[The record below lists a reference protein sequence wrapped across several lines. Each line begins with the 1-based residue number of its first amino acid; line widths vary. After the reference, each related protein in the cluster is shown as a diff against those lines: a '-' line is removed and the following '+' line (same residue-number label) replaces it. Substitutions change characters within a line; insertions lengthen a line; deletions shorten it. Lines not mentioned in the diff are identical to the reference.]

1 MKELYPRTSARIQ
14 NIGRNVRY
22 LKLKCPG
29 YILDIVLLWTLRLD
43 TNIQY
48 VSGALCP
55 SPNVNL
61 TNRRRQMSLFLLS
74 TLHRCVFRC
83 VCGLAK
89 KLYFYVSHKES
100 TVREKIAGCIEE
112 GFIQKARQTVVVSVW
127 GTRSYAA
134 LGIFGLNMQYCVHA
148 VVYISLYSC

>member
-48 VSGALCP
+48 VSGALCL

-74 TLHRCVFRC
+74 TLHRCVC
-83 VCGLAK
+83 VALQKNYIFMFPTK
-89 KLYFYVSHKES
+89 KVL
-100 TVREKIAGCIEE
+100 
-112 GFIQKARQTVVVSVW
+112 
-127 GTRSYAA
+127 
-134 LGIFGLNMQYCVHA
+134 
-148 VVYISLYSC
+148 